1 MDISVEQKL
10 LDHTEAFV
18 KHREPGIQKLAT
30 SYNNL
35 CIQMVA
41 LIHQGKAPQGS
52 ISPLPIPRDGLF
64 KLDVDDDIWQDIGL
78 NDDSNGLPPGW
89 LADEKVHLGI
99 KSLLELRHCEEEENH
114 FLKERKVLVEWFS
127 EEWNQLQKAKQYAG
141 KKFHYIG
148 VHI

>member
-1 MDISVEQKL
+1 
-10 LDHTEAFV
+10 
-18 KHREPGIQKLAT
+18 
-30 SYNNL
+30 
-35 CIQMVA
+35 MVA

-52 ISPLPIPRDGLF
+52 ISSLPIPRDGLF

-78 NDDSNGLPPGW
+78 NDDSNGLPPAW
-89 LADEKVHLGI
+89 LADEKVCLGI
-99 KSLLELRHCEEEENH
+99 KSLLELRHCEEENH
-114 FLKERKVLVEWFS
+114 LLKERKVLVEWFS

>member
-1 MDISVEQKL
+1 MDIFVEQKL
-10 LDHTEAFV
+10 LDHTEASV
-18 KHREPGIQKLAT
+18 KGRESGIQKLAT

-78 NDDSNGLPPGW
+78 NDDSNGLPPAW
-89 LADEKVHLGI
+89 LADEKVCLGI
-99 KSLLELRHCEEEENH
+99 KSLLELRHCEEENH
-114 FLKERKVLVEWFS
+114 LLKERKVLVEWFS

>member
-1 MDISVEQKL
+1 MYTNGSSYTSGEGP
-10 LDHTEAFV
+10 T
-18 KHREPGIQKLAT
+18 GINFPSSNFK
-30 SYNNL
+30 
-35 CIQMVA
+35 
-41 LIHQGKAPQGS
+41 
-52 ISPLPIPRDGLF
+52 RWLF
-64 KLDVDDDIWQDIGL
+64 KLDVDDDIWKDIGL
-78 NDDSNGLPPGW
+78 NDDSNGLPPAW

-114 FLKERKVLVEWFS
+114 LLKERKVLVEWFS